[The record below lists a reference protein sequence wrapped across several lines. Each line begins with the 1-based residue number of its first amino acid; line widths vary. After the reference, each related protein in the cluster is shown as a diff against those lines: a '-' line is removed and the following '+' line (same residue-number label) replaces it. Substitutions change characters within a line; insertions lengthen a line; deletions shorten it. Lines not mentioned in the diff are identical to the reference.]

1 MKFNT
6 VAAAAALLAGVAYA
20 EDVEESKAVPELPTF
35 TVSLPSLS
43 SLEKDP
49 NVGAWLQLGASFL
62 DDGIS

>member
-35 TVSLPSLS
+35 TVSLL
-43 SLEKDP
+43 
-49 NVGAWLQLGASFL
+49 ASPFFVC
-62 DDGIS
+62 